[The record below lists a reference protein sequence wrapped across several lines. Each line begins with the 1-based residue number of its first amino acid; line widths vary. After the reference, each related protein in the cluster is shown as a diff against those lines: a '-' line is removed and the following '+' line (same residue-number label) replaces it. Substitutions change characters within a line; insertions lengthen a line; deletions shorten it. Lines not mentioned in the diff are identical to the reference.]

1 LKHGKSPNQIS
12 EIAKLRLI
20 TVSPSMFFRR
30 VSLLHFSVLILSI
43 RLAVAAPAH
52 PSDLNG
58 STNQTRERRS
68 SESASGAP
76 SRKFDWN
83 ALKPL
88 LATVG
93 ALSLLAGVVFV
104 GTKLDES
111 YRRAVEAHKKEKF
124 QRIVNSDVWRKG
136 DNLPSSINEEEDDA
150 LRRVGA
156 GERQELAREEIRH
169 NKKVES
175 LKQDVIVKYFDEV
188 EKIQEAHRMKRVEGE

>member
-1 LKHGKSPNQIS
+1 MF
-12 EIAKLRLI
+12 LRK
-20 TVSPSMFFRR
+20 
-30 VSLLHFSVLILSI
+30 VSLLLFVLILSI
-43 RLAVAAPAH
+43 QFVVAAPVH
-52 PSDLNG
+52 PSDLGG
-58 STNQTRERRS
+58 STNQTRQRRS
-68 SESASGAP
+68 SESATGTP
-76 SRKFDWN
+76 SRTLDWN

-124 QRIVNSDVWRKG
+124 QRIVSSDAWRKG

-156 GERQELAREEIRH
+156 VERQELAREEIRH

-188 EKIQEAHRMKRVEGE
+188 EKIQEAHRKKRVQDE

>member
-1 LKHGKSPNQIS
+1 
-12 EIAKLRLI
+12 
-20 TVSPSMFFRR
+20 MFFRK
-30 VSLLHFSVLILSI
+30 VSFLRYLVLILSI
-43 RLAVAAPAH
+43 HLVVAAPVH

-58 STNQTRERRS
+58 STNQTRQRGS
-68 SESASGAP
+68 SESSSGAP
-76 SRKFDWN
+76 SRKLDWN

-111 YRRAVEAHKKEKF
+111 YRRAVEVHKKEKF
-124 QRIVNSDVWRKG
+124 QRIVNSDAWRKG
-136 DNLPSSINEEEDDA
+136 DNLPSSINGEEDGA

-156 GERQELAREEIRH
+156 DERQELAREEIRH

-188 EKIQEAHRMKRVEGE
+188 KKIQEAHRMKSTK